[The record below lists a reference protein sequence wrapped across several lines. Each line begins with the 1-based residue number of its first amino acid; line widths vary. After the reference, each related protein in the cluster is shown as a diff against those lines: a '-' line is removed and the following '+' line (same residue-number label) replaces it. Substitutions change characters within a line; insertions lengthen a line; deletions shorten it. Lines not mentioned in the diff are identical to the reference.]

1 MKCRWVQIHFF
12 NLPEMRHFSSNA
24 SQQEI
29 AYYEEIKDLPNHKE
43 KLLIDV
49 REPNELI
56 ETGKIPTSINMP
68 REFVKGFPHLT
79 IHYHQHHQ
87 LI

>member
-1 MKCRWVQIHFF
+1 
-12 NLPEMRHFSSNA
+12 MRHFSSNA

-56 ETGKIPTSINMP
+56 ETGKIPTSINLP
-68 REFVKGFPHLT
+68 REFVKNFPHLT